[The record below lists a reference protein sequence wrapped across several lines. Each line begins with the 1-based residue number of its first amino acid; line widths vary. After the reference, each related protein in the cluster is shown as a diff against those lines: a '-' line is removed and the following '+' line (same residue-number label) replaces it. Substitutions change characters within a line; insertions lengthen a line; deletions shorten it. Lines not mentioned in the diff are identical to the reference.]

1 MEEKMKKLIKILAL
15 IVVLLVAIGY
25 GVYYFGTDIASDK
38 IVEELESSG
47 QLAEAKQY
55 VESDPELK
63 QFLSEAENVDPEQLP
78 FTTKEEATQV
88 VIEKVGVSE
97 LTTLQAKA
105 QEGSLTK
112 EEVLQTLQESLT
124 EEEILAL
131 KAVVYNEL
139 Y

>member
-1 MEEKMKKLIKILAL
+1 MKKLIKILAV

-38 IVEELESSG
+38 IVEELENNG

-55 VESDPELK
+55 VENNPELK

-78 FTTKEEATQV
+78 FTTKEEATRV

-97 LTTLQAKA
+97 LTTIRAKA
-105 QEGSLTK
+105 QEGTLSK
-112 EEVLQTLQESLT
+112 EEVLQTLQEKFT

-131 KAVVYNEL
+131 KAVIYNEL